1 MRILVKKMEDKNKK
15 YINSFSDLDVYQR
28 LSRLRKVVL
37 IKIIVKLPKEERYDL
52 IDQMRRACK
61 AACAILAEG
70 FAKRFQI
77 NHWKKYLTDVIG
89 ECNEMIDHLTVVQ
102 DIYSEYV
109 NKDSIQII
117 KNEYEIAI
125 KQLVTLGKSWIS
137 YHQNK

>member
-70 FAKRFQI
+70 LQSVFK
-77 NHWKKYLTDVIG
+77 LTI
-89 ECNEMIDHLTVVQ
+89 
-102 DIYSEYV
+102 
-109 NKDSIQII
+109 
-117 KNEYEIAI
+117 
-125 KQLVTLGKSWIS
+125 GKSI
-137 YHQNK
+137 